1 METVSTKNPSNK
13 TNNFLFGKRQKKKR
27 IIQKNDIV
35 FLMVFKLTIGEVC
48 KNLFYLIDWRDVDK
62 LSVIISKVYELFS
75 IFFCGNKHESQTT
88 PSILFRII

>member
-1 METVSTKNPSNK
+1 
-13 TNNFLFGKRQKKKR
+13 
-27 IIQKNDIV
+27 
-35 FLMVFKLTIGEVC
+35 MVFKLTIGEVC
-48 KNLFYLIDWRDVDK
+48 KNIFYLIDWKDVDK